1 MFFSNFLQVALY
13 VGTEVEASAPDLES
27 RKFLLVMQDAQIAHA
42 DMEDLIRKAM
52 NQNYVPVVDDQNKII
67 GIITRKSIIE
77 YCYEKLK
84 KTSDAY

>member
-42 DMEDLIRKAM
+42 DMEDLTDIQIVENRI
-52 NQNYVPVVDDQNKII
+52 VCRVVSGLPALHIFGQLVEFIQDFPAV
-67 GIITRKSIIE
+67 
-77 YCYEKLK
+77 L
-84 KTSDAY
+84 